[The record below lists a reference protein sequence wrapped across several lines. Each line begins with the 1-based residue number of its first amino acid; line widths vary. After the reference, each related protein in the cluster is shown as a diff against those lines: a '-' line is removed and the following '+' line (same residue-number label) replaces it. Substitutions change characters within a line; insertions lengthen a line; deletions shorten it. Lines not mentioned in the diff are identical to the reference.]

1 MFIPIFQFS
10 TNQTRWFSSRSNA
23 FHRFRSRILLKNT
36 IFLLFYPLNKPEMSK
51 KAIQTRWEW
60 SNEVKP
66 ALKWLVL
73 QPQWWKTGFEPNL
86 IPFRAF
92 IWQKTRFYPLIW
104 DKRRYP
110 GLFPPDADFGNTFFM
125 IPNVCGNNP
134 EKRKFGTLSKIK
146 WHFPLSCQ
154 NLWTRP
160 LGAFSRVRVLGIDRI
175 SQFTHRYICDQWR
188 VTMKRI

>member
-1 MFIPIFQFS
+1 
-10 TNQTRWFSSRSNA
+10 
-23 FHRFRSRILLKNT
+23 
-36 IFLLFYPLNKPEMSK
+36 MSK

-73 QPQWWKTGFEPNL
+73 VPQWWKIAFEPNL

-160 LGAFSRVRVLGIDRI
+160 RRGRHVC
-175 SQFTHRYICDQWR
+175 FTEIGLKSILNVHIFPLDEHKLNFYGNGGWRFHQLHRMVEYIIKVYR
-188 VTMKRI
+188 KHASPEEVYFLATY

>member
-1 MFIPIFQFS
+1 MVFITFLCFLSIQESFFTQKYDFS
-10 TNQTRWFSSRSNA
+10 
-23 FHRFRSRILLKNT
+23 LVL
-36 IFLLFYPLNKPEMSK
+36 PLDKSEMSK

-73 QPQWWKTGFEPNL
+73 VPQWWKIAFEPTH
-86 IPFRAF
+86 IPFQAF

-125 IPNVCGNNP
+125 IPNVCGINP
-134 EKRKFGTLSKIK
+134 EKRQFGTLSKIK

-160 LGAFSRVRVLGIDRI
+160 LLIIWIAAGRI
-175 SQFTHRYICDQWR
+175 LVGC
-188 VTMKRI
+188 K